1 MTMGRAREAGRPARA
16 GTYTLSERSN
26 TWTKH
31 AYAQV
36 VTQDAKRAY
45 QHGEKVATVTCVAAK
60 ETPGDHL
67 VGVLYARVPLG
78 SGFGVKGRF
87 GVGLTVASDD
97 VPCGGVE
104 RDGRQR
110 VVQRRCGSVYDGV
123 HDTGPK
129 LMKEQTKT
137 SGESLYTWVSVNIV
151 GYIRIRSVD
160 MARRHGRYRVHLSL
174 KA

>member
-1 MTMGRAREAGRPARA
+1 M
-16 GTYTLSERSN
+16 
-26 TWTKH
+26 
-31 AYAQV
+31 YAQV
-36 VTQDAKRAY
+36 VTQDAKRED
-45 QHGEKVATVTCVAAK
+45 QHGEKVATVMRVAAK
-60 ETPGDHL
+60 GTGDRL

-87 GVGLTVASDD
+87 GVGLTVAGDD

-104 RDGRQR
+104 RDRRQR

-137 SGESLYTWVSVNIV
+137 SGESLY
-151 GYIRIRSVD
+151 IRRNT
-160 MARRHGRYRVHLSL
+160 RP
-174 KA
+174 